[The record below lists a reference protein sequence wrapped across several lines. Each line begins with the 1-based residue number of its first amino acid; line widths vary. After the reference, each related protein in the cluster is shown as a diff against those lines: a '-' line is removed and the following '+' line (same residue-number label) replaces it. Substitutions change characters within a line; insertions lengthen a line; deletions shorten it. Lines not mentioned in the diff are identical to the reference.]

1 MHPSKRKSPRFQ
13 RVFRLQTH
21 DSPVSIKDKCLGG
34 TSPSG
39 HFCVFRPFLLKTYR
53 VSGRAIV
60 CRVGA
65 IVCIVRVIVCR
76 VNSAEDKL
84 FPSSEHIFQRLV
96 QIGISLF
103 LDPVGYAISSLYY
116 HHDIDTKEKA
126 FSGRKSAEKGLK
138 YRLPRLSLTR
148 EAFSFCIQL

>member
-1 MHPSKRKSPRFQ
+1 MPRWNISIGAFFAFLGLFCSKP
-13 RVFRLQTH
+13 
-21 DSPVSIKDKCLGG
+21 
-34 TSPSG
+34 
-39 HFCVFRPFLLKTYR
+39 
-53 VSGRAIV
+53 IV
-60 CRVGA
+60 CRVGLSCVGGGA